1 MSFICSNKAHT
12 WIKIKGVEE
21 VLLYFRR
28 RVKPL
33 FLDFCC
39 HEFYSLNYTKCFCNI
54 RDEIVWEKIIPLSPA
69 TPPHPPT
76 AWSWTDQTADS
87 DSTQVT
93 QPWAKLCLSFLIWK
107 MAQKQELDQRT
118 VKIKSHVKSTGN
130 YLHYGSPVAG
140 TITIIGA
147 LISALITPPSIT
159 AMFLQQ
165 NAVGLSTLPST
176 V

>member
-1 MSFICSNKAHT
+1 MNKNKRSWRSIAVFQKKSQAFVFRFLLS
-12 WIKIKGVEE
+12 W
-21 VLLYFRR
+21 VLLIELY
-28 RVKPL
+28 KM
-33 FLDFCC
+33 FLQYSRWNSLGENYSPFTC
-39 HEFYSLNYTKCFCNI
+39 H
-54 RDEIVWEKIIPLSPA
+54 P
-69 TPPHPPT
+69 PPHPPT